1 MTVINITVVFPE
13 CYDIDSMYYI
23 HPLRKAPSLFT
34 FLSHALPI
42 KQKKSVILVMIMM
55 TVW

>member
-1 MTVINITVVFPE
+1 MFPE
-13 CYDIDSMYYI
+13 HYDIHVSKKAIDSMYYI
-23 HPLRKAPSLFT
+23 HPLPKAPSLFT

-42 KQKKSVILVMIMM
+42 RQKKSVILVMIMM